1 MPLAFDDAAMI
12 AACRKG
18 RMDAFGSL
26 IAKYQDRLY
35 NAILRMCG
43 DRDQAADLCQEAFV
57 KVLERLDTFRGN
69 SQFYTWLFRIA
80 VNLTISRRRRD
91 GRVRFTSLSSD
102 VELGDGQAAALA
114 GHGVPARQTDPARQ
128 VMDSELMRR
137 VLEAMETLEDEFRVV
152 VVLRDIEG
160 MDYDQIASVLSAPV
174 GTVKS
179 RLHRARLML
188 REKLGDIVDAKVR

>member
-114 GHGVPARQTDPARQ
+114 GHGAPARQTDPARQ